1 MLADPASEP
10 SPDHPQ
16 TYQPNVDNGKLGGR
30 SVCHSR
36 AMTRSGRVHCPSKS
50 NSTTT
55 VKALKR
61 SKIQMAQQDTDQH
74 SDQHTPF
81 MVQQEPGLSREISQE
96 DVSDGLSFC
105 RRRSWFLPSYTR
117 KDCRC
122 GSCSIGDTEP
132 CPYAR
137 PQVSVVDSVMT
148 IGRRSLSRLLSHRL
162 NDLGKEK

>member
-105 RRRSWFLPSYTR
+105 R
-117 KDCRC
+117 C
-122 GSCSIGDTEP
+122 GGVAPLVPLKQCVHP
-132 CPYAR
+132 A
-137 PQVSVVDSVMT
+137 T
-148 IGRRSLSRLLSHRL
+148 ISEDQRVKVAVIQLTYM
-162 NDLGKEK
+162 